1 MPSPRRGLGKQSRR
15 IPSDGGQGVHAPF
28 FNTLPRA
35 SCGPASLRYNPPKML
50 PLALQT
56 QKRLRALAPPVVAG
70 ALAFWLYAATAA
82 PGLTWAHDGA
92 DGGDLIAAAMIWGVP
107 HPSGYP
113 TYCLLGRLFALLPLG
128 NIARRFNL
136 FSAAAAAAGVALTC
150 ATALHLLDRA
160 SMRATWRNAAI
171 ALLAALAC
179 AAGPTLWSQ
188 GTIAEVYALNAAL
201 FALGLYWALSQD
213 FTRRRHWA
221 VLGLVLGLGLGNH
234 VTLALMLPGLLLL
247 LWPKHNLVRFW
258 SLAGGLL
265 LGLSVYAYL
274 PLAAQGDPPVNW
286 GEPRTLRGF
295 WWVVS
300 GQPYR
305 GYLLGL
311 PLRYLPQRLGAWL
324 RLWSQQYTWLGL
336 ALALLGL
343 WSWNAQRRRPW
354 FWATLVMAAAHVFHA
369 LTYDTTDS
377 YVYLIPTFLLSALW
391 LAEGARVTLDS
402 LAEFGHKRARALTAV
417 GLLVLLALPLGSVRT
432 HYAELDLSTE
442 QTATQWAQ
450 EVLQLLPEGA
460 LLITGEDRHTFTLD
474 YFRWVEGQRPDL
486 IVVDG
491 ELLQQPW
498 YVAQLTRRQPDLL
511 APGPE
516 PILERLI
523 LAQLGRRPIF
533 LASDRAALHA
543 DYVIQPR
550 GPLWE
555 LTGRR

>member
-1 MPSPRRGLGKQSRR
+1 MTHP
-15 IPSDGGQGVHAPF
+15 A
-28 FNTLPRA
+28 LPT
-35 SCGPASLRYNPPKML
+35 S
-50 PLALQT
+50 
-56 QKRLRALAPPVVAG
+56 KRLRAIAPPLVAG
-70 ALAFWLYAATAA
+70 ALALWLYAATAA

-92 DGGDLIAAAMIWGVP
+92 DGGDLIAAAMTWGVP

-136 FSAAAAAAGVALTC
+136 FSATAAAMSVALTC

-160 SMRATWRNAAI
+160 TLRPTWRNAAI

-188 GTIAEVYALNAAL
+188 ATIAEVYALNAA
-201 FALGLYWALSQD
+201 FFSLGLYLALTQG
-213 FTRRRHWA
+213 FTRHWHWA
-221 VLGLVLGLGLGNH
+221 VLGLALGLGLGNH
-234 VTLALMLPGLLLL
+234 VTLALMLPGLILL

-265 LGLSVYAYL
+265 LGLSIYVYL
-274 PLAAQGDPPVNW
+274 PLAARGNPPVNW
-286 GEPRTLRGF
+286 GDPRTLRGF

-305 GYLLGL
+305 GYFLGL

-343 WSWNAQRRRPW
+343 WSWNEQRRRPW
-354 FWATLVMAAAHVFHA
+354 LWATVVMAAAHVFHA

-391 LAEGARVTLDS
+391 LAEGARITLDS
-402 LAEFGHKRARALTAV
+402 LAEFGKKRGKVLAAV
-417 GLLVLLALPLGSVRT
+417 GLLALLALPLGSVLT
-432 HYAELDLSTE
+432 HYTELDLSDDR
-442 QTATQWAQ
+442 TATRWAQ
-450 EVLQLLPEGA
+450 EVLQILPPEA

-474 YFRWVEGQRPDL
+474 YFRWVESQRPDL

-491 ELLQQPW
+491 ELLHQSW
-498 YVAQLTRRQPDLL
+498 YVAQITQRYPNLL

-533 LASDRAALHA
+533 LASERAELDAS
-543 DYVIQPR
+543 YVLQPR

-555 LTGRR
+555 LAGRR